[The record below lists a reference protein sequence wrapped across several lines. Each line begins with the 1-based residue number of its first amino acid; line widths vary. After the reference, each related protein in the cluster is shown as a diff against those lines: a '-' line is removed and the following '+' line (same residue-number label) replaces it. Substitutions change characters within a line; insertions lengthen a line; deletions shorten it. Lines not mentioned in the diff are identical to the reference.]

1 MNRNIWIGYDAAEHD
16 ACKVAVRSLV
26 DRYRG
31 PGELVVRFV
40 DRMHLE
46 AQDLYLR
53 PTAMRDGRLYDV
65 ASAAPMSTQ
74 HANARFLIPRLQ
86 RGGLALFVDGDVLF
100 RGDVEEIFRLA
111 DPRFA
116 VQCVQHGAE
125 HVAGEKKGGHDQA
138 LYARK
143 NWSSCVLWNL
153 DHHAHERLTS
163 AMLHGAPGR
172 DLHRFCWL
180 KDSEIG
186 ALPAEWNYLV
196 GVSAYMPDPK
206 LVHYTLGLPCV
217 AGYESAPYAD
227 EWRRQLAAAPAAKE
241 IATK

>member
-1 MNRNIWIGYDAAEHD
+1 MNRNIWVGYDPLEHD
-16 ACKVAVRSLV
+16 ACRVAVRSLV

-53 PTAMRDGRLYDV
+53 PTALRDGRLYDV

-74 HANARFLIPRLQ
+74 HANARFLLPRLQ

-100 RGDVEEIFRLA
+100 RGDVEEVFRLA

-116 VQCVQHGAE
+116 VQCVQHKDA
-125 HVAGEKKGGHDQA
+125 HAAGEKKGGHEQA

-143 NWSSCVLWNL
+143 NWSSFVLWNL
-153 DHHAHERLTS
+153 DHPAHERLTS
-163 AMLHGAPGR
+163 DMLHRAPGR

-186 ALPAEWNYLV
+186 ALPREWNHLV
-196 GVSAYMPDPK
+196 GVSEPIADPK
-206 LVHYTLGLPCV
+206 LVHFTLGLPCV
-217 AGYESAPYAD
+217 PGYEDCAYAG
-227 EWRRQLAAAPAAKE
+227 EWRRHLLAMPKEAAAR
-241 IATK
+241 